1 MSAIREE
8 LVYAATNRAFML
20 LDTKIHNDIHKQFEF
35 RQQTVLA
42 DETLTE
48 DEKTYA
54 VRFLTRNYDRNK
66 VNYNSGIK
74 RICEN
79 CDQECL
85 ATLYC
90 EYCVR
95 NHLKAKFTNWTSE
108 NDDIDNLIQKCQI
121 ETLVPDKI
129 IEWIPYNNLQD

>member
-1 MSAIREE
+1 MSAIRKE
-8 LVYAATNRAFML
+8 LVYAAVNRAFIL
-20 LDTKIHNDIHKQFEF
+20 INTKIHNDIHKQFEF
-35 RQQTVLA
+35 QQQTVLA

-54 VRFLTRNYDRNK
+54 VRLLTKDYDRNK
-66 VNYNSGIK
+66 VNYNSGTR

-90 EYCVR
+90 EYCVQ
-95 NHLKAKFTNWTSE
+95 NYLKANFSNCTSGNNE
-108 NDDIDNLIQKCQI
+108 IDNLIQKCQK
-121 ETLVPDKI
+121 ETLM
-129 IEWIPYNNLQD
+129 